1 MIVCSHAK
9 QRYVESH
16 EFPSPNSGSWGL
28 TSLCQH
34 YWSVNCVAGRCS
46 LKAAA
51 EETAQEVCG
60 MGGKGRSDDIL
71 VPSKTLQYP
80 CTADPAP

>member
-1 MIVCSHAK
+1 MVG
-9 QRYVESH
+9 V
-16 EFPSPNSGSWGL
+16 G
-28 TSLCQH
+28 
-34 YWSVNCVAGRCS
+34 VNCVVGRCS
-46 LKAAA
+46 PKAAS

-60 MGGKGRSDDIL
+60 LVGEGRSDDIL